1 MTGVAL
7 AEELLLLAYDD
18 TTGKATMP
26 RISLDLGMAAAVL
39 VELAL
44 AGRIA
49 FADGSLT
56 VIDPTPTGEPFSDE
70 VLGRIAADT
79 PHTPA
84 SWVQRLRHG
93 LRDRILADLCR
104 QGVVRDVDETELGF
118 IHVHRYPVVDTSVEA
133 ETRQRLAEALT
144 GAAAPDERTAAL
156 ATLVV
161 VLRMESALRRE
172 RRGRRRRPPPADG
185 DRHRRRVLRR
195 GEHSTT
201 RWSARRSAWSSPP
214 WPGRRPGPRPA
225 PLTVGVDPLGVPAR
239 PAQAPPAARRRCRG
253 CRAKRGPVAGGCCG
267 VRRQGG
273 ADLGAQRGD
282 RRAALLRAVR
292 HVAVGHRLH
301 HLQVRLEL
309 RLGPGRADHHPGRR
323 RYAGS
328 PRPTRAA
335 GPRTLSTGS
344 PSRVAGVAARIRAI
358 ASAITRRSSTRTR
371 ELVGVVHAELGGQ
384 LVQPVGQ
391 RAPCAFSPAASSA
404 TVSAAVMPSLS
415 RTCSG
420 ATQ

>member
-49 FADGSLT
+49 YADGSLT
-56 VIDPTPTGEPFSDE
+56 VVDPTPTGEPFSDD

-118 IHVHRYPVVDTSVEA
+118 IHVHRYPVVDRSVEA
-133 ETRQRLAEALT
+133 ETRQRLAEALA

-161 VLRMESALRRE
+161 VLRMESAL
-172 RRGRRRRPPPADG
+172 GVSGGTAADSRRRLAEIATGAGFSGEVSTDDSVVRPSVGLVVAALATAVDQA
-185 DRHRRRVLRR
+185 L
-195 GEHSTT
+195 
-201 RWSARRSAWSSPP
+201 
-214 WPGRRPGPRPA
+214 GPR
-225 PLTVGVDPLGVPAR
+225 R
-239 PAQAPPAARRRCRG
+239 
-253 CRAKRGPVAGGCCG
+253 
-267 VRRQGG
+267 
-273 ADLGAQRGD
+273 
-282 RRAALLRAVR
+282 
-292 HVAVGHRLH
+292 
-301 HLQVRLEL
+301 
-309 RLGPGRADHHPGRR
+309 
-323 RYAGS
+323 
-328 PRPTRAA
+328 
-335 GPRTLSTGS
+335 
-344 PSRVAGVAARIRAI
+344 
-358 ASAITRRSSTRTR
+358 
-371 ELVGVVHAELGGQ
+371 
-384 LVQPVGQ
+384 
-391 RAPCAFSPAASSA
+391 
-404 TVSAAVMPSLS
+404 
-415 RTCSG
+415 
-420 ATQ
+420 

>member
-44 AGRIA
+44 TGRIA
-49 FADGSLT
+49 YADGSLT
-56 VIDPTPTGEPFSDE
+56 VIDPTPTGEPFSDD

-79 PHTPA
+79 PHSPA

-161 VLRMESALRRE
+161 VLRMESALGVSGE
-172 RRGRRRRPPPADG
+172 AAAD
-185 DRHRRRVLRR
+185 
-195 GEHSTT
+195 
-201 RWSARRSAWSSPP
+201 
-214 WPGRRPGPRPA
+214 
-225 PLTVGVDPLGVPAR
+225 
-239 PAQAPPAARRRCRG
+239 ARRRLTEIATG
-253 CRAKRGPVAGGCCG
+253 AGFSGEVSTDDSV
-267 VRRQGG
+267 VRPSVG
-273 ADLGAQRGD
+273 LVV
-282 RRAALLRAVR
+282 AALAKAVDQALGKRA
-292 HVAVGHRLH
+292 
-301 HLQVRLEL
+301 
-309 RLGPGRADHHPGRR
+309 
-323 RYAGS
+323 
-328 PRPTRAA
+328 
-335 GPRTLSTGS
+335 
-344 PSRVAGVAARIRAI
+344 
-358 ASAITRRSSTRTR
+358 
-371 ELVGVVHAELGGQ
+371 
-384 LVQPVGQ
+384 
-391 RAPCAFSPAASSA
+391 
-404 TVSAAVMPSLS
+404 
-415 RTCSG
+415 
-420 ATQ
+420 